1 MERNGSCVLSGVS
14 TEAIK
19 IAVPPENPNDKTF
32 VYINTFPFRSDGMG
46 KPYFVSK
53 GHFLFLRQI
62 TMQPTLTPQKNK
74 AMPHYMTD

>member
-53 GHFLFLRQI
+53 GHFLFLGAI
-62 TMQPTLTPQKNK
+62 KPLAFPPPLPKK
-74 AMPHYMTD
+74 EKELFL